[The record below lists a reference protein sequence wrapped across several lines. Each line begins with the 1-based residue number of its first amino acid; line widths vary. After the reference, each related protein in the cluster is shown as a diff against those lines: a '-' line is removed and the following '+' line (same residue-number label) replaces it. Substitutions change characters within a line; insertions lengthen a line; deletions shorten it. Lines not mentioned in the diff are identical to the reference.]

1 MARRQSMCRHCYS
14 YGHTKRSCPQV
25 KQIIAQ
31 NPNSYL
37 AQDMK
42 RKCGFCREA
51 GHTRAKCPDLAE
63 KRRLQRIKILEDRTN
78 VCNALT
84 DMGIAPGALVR
95 AECYVPNDSATRKR
109 GWHTLPAIVNKVNWG
124 DIAKSY
130 SDCLE
135 IVFPEY
141 NIITST
147 RPPKH
152 NLIKDNWSETSVLA
166 PMSKEAAKHY
176 NETQMEN
183 TNEYVLKRYTK

>member
-1 MARRQSMCRHCYS
+1 MARRQSMCRHCYT

-25 KQIIAQ
+25 KKIIAE

-42 RKCGFCREA
+42 RKCGFCRES

-63 KRRLQRIKILEDRTN
+63 KRRLQRIKILEDRAN
-78 VCNALT
+78 LCNALI

-95 AECYVPNDSATRKR
+95 AECYVPSDSATRKR
-109 GWHTLPAIVNKVNWG
+109 GYHMLPAIVNKITWN
-124 DIAKSY
+124 DISKTY
-130 SDCLE
+130 VDCLD
-135 IVFPEY
+135 IIFPEY
-141 NIITST
+141 NIAANA

-183 TNEYVLKRYTK
+183 TNEYVLKRFTK

>member
-1 MARRQSMCRHCYS
+1 MARRQSMCRHCYT

-25 KQIIAQ
+25 KKIIAE

-42 RKCGFCREA
+42 RKCGFCRES

-63 KRRLQRIKILEDRTN
+63 KRRLQRIKILEDRAN
-78 VCNALT
+78 LCNALI

-95 AECYVPNDSATRKR
+95 AECYVPSDSATRKR
-109 GWHTLPAIVNKVNWG
+109 GYHMLPAIVNKITWN
-124 DIAKSY
+124 DISKTY
-130 SDCLE
+130 VDCLD
-135 IVFPEY
+135 IIFPEY
-141 NIITST
+141 NIAANA

>member
-1 MARRQSMCRHCYS
+1 MARRQSMCRHCYT
-14 YGHTKRSCPQV
+14 YGHTKRGCPQI
-25 KQIIAQ
+25 KKIIAE

-42 RKCGFCREA
+42 RKCGYCRNS

-63 KRRLQRIKILEDRTN
+63 SMRLKRIKILEDRTN
-78 VCNALT
+78 MCSALI

-95 AECYVPNDSATRKR
+95 AECYVPSDSATRKR
-109 GWHTLPAIVNKVNWG
+109 GYHMLPAIVNKITWN
-124 DIAKSY
+124 DIYKTY
-130 SDCLE
+130 VDCLE
-135 IVFPEY
+135 VVFPEY
-141 NIITST
+141 NTVANC

-166 PMSKEAAKHY
+166 PMSKEATKHY